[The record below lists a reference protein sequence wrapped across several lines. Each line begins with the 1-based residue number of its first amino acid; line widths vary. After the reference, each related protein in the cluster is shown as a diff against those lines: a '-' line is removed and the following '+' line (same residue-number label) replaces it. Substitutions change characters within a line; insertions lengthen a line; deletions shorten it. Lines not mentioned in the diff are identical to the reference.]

1 MPKPPLLRAKVL
13 ELVHA
18 TPGATFFDLH
28 DATHASETHLRRLLS
43 RLVSEKVL
51 ALMRGKREEGGE
63 TKGRIPHGYRLTP
76 AGLRAF
82 TALS

>member
-1 MPKPPLLRAKVL
+1 MNKIPVPIVTS
-13 ELVHA
+13 EL
-18 TPGATFFDLH
+18 PQ
-28 DATHASETHLRRLLS
+28 
-43 RLVSEKVL
+43 
-51 ALMRGKREEGGE
+51 RGKREEGGE